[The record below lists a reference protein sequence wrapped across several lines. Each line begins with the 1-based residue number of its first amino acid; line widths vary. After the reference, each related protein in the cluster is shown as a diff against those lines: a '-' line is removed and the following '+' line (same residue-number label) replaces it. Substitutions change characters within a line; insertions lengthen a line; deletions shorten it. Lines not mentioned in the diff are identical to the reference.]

1 VLTKWTR
8 KSFGPKEHAR
18 LHHRLC
24 QANIFRKTL
33 GFSYAFLMLTGLAS
47 FSVRF
52 LRFEVTLAW
61 AKEAEMLAV
70 TFIVSCLSV
79 CGFYVYVLVQ
89 LRREEKRGDAHKKHL
104 PEHLY
109 EIEPEPRQDDSENPT
124 GSRFFKFRNSQSV
137 RFQGRG
143 NLASRGNGSRRSQ
156 LGGLAAYNNG
166 KARSRIFL
174 RHGLDLQVLTPGAK
188 RIASFANSRNE
199 ANRRLGEGE
208 RWLR

>member
-8 KSFGPKEHAR
+8 KSFGPKEHVR
-18 LHHRLC
+18 LHDRLC

-109 EIEPEPRQDDSENPT
+109 EMEPEPRQDDSENPT
-124 GSRFFKFRNSQSV
+124 DPDFSSSVTANPSDSRAEGTLRQEAMV
-137 RFQGRG
+137 RV
-143 NLASRGNGSRRSQ
+143 
-156 LGGLAAYNNG
+156 GLSWEAW
-166 KARSRIFL
+166 
-174 RHGLDLQVLTPGAK
+174 RHTTT
-188 RIASFANSRNE
+188 
-199 ANRRLGEGE
+199 E
-208 RWLR
+208 RPEVKSSSAWT